1 MGKRV
6 SQASTKISKNEKNPL
21 NSFIKV
27 LRPEVYITDISSF
40 KRLVHELTGNG
51 RTIPSPPPP
60 PKSLKVLEIVE
71 VVNVEAHGEPDQ
83 CSMETS
89 LDASV
94 DLFGFC
100 NQLVSSTEELNQP
113 CKYGE
118 SESSMETSFDE
129 SVNSLEFC
137 NKLVSF
143 TEELN
148 QPCNHGEP
156 DSCMETSFDAS
167 VDSFEFCNQVVSFTE
182 ELNLPYNHGEPENSM
197 ETSFDGSVDSF
208 EFCNQ
213 LVSFTEELNQP
224 YSHLYFDDISSDH
237 DLTINKQTDMLTD
250 QDFESL
256 LLGIEQYP
264 FSSSY
269 SQIHQIEEVSIYDYE
284 LSGIF

>member
-1 MGKRV
+1 
-6 SQASTKISKNEKNPL
+6 
-21 NSFIKV
+21 
-27 LRPEVYITDISSF
+27 
-40 KRLVHELTGNG
+40 
-51 RTIPSPPPP
+51 
-60 PKSLKVLEIVE
+60 
-71 VVNVEAHGEPDQ
+71 
-83 CSMETS
+83 METS

-137 NKLVSF
+137 NK
-143 TEELN
+143 
-148 QPCNHGEP
+148 
-156 DSCMETSFDAS
+156 
-167 VDSFEFCNQVVSFTE
+167 
-182 ELNLPYNHGEPENSM
+182 
-197 ETSFDGSVDSF
+197 
-208 EFCNQ
+208 